1 MNRYVATE
9 APGYFRDTATGAII
23 NRNITELNQL
33 HSERAK
39 MAQQENIN
47 KKVEELSTSISEI
60 KEILK
65 ILVKNN
71 NGN

>member
-1 MNRYVATE
+1 MSRYVATE
-9 APGYFRDTATGAII
+9 APGYFRDTTTGAII
-23 NRNITELNQL
+23 NKNISELNQYQN
-33 HSERAK
+33 ERAK
-39 MAQQENIN
+39 LAQQENIN

>member
-1 MNRYVATE
+1 MSRYVATE
-9 APGYFRDTATGAII
+9 APGYFRDTSTGAII
-23 NRNITELNQL
+23 NKNIAELNHYQN
-33 HSERAK
+33 ERAK
-39 MAQQENIN
+39 MAQQETIN
-47 KKVEELSTSISEI
+47 KKVEELSSSISEI